1 MDFNYITLGQNI
13 KKYRK
18 LAGLTQE
25 KLASKTGFSDSHIS
39 QIENASGKPSIE
51 AVARIANAL
60 DIGLDQ
66 LCFGELKNTNDY
78 FIQELKQMSEG
89 FSSKQKLLAIELTT
103 ALIDVLKKQDVIN
116 Q

>member
-1 MDFNYITLGQNI
+1 MNFNYITLGRNV

-18 LAGLTQE
+18 LAELTQE
-25 KLASKTGFSDSHIS
+25 ELAEQTGFSDSHIS

-60 DIGLDQ
+60 GVGLDQ
-66 LCFGELKNTNDY
+66 LCFGELTNTNDY

-89 FSSKQKLLAIELTT
+89 FSSKKKLLAIELTT
-103 ALIDVLKKQDVIN
+103 ALIDILKKQKDFY
-116 Q
+116 